1 MYDAFVNYFKENIVE
16 CIFEDTTDN
25 NSKGLID
32 YNTAIRVSHGKLIK
46 AYSGIK
52 AIIYIDNIKSIVVI
66 NGVVCVNSR
75 DNKYWFRLLRNYNDY
90 EDDNDGIDIVY
101 RKGR

>member
-1 MYDAFVNYFKENIVE
+1 MYDAFVNYFKENVVE

-25 NSKGLID
+25 NSRGLID
-32 YNTAIRVSHGKLIK
+32 YNAAIRVSHGKLIK
-46 AYSGIK
+46 VHSGIN
-52 AIIYIDNIKSIVVI
+52 ARIYIDNIKSIVVI

>member
-1 MYDAFVNYFKENIVE
+1 MYNDFINYFKENVVE

-25 NSKGLID
+25 NSRGLID
-32 YNTAIRVSHGKLIK
+32 FNTTIKVSHGKLIK
-46 AYSGIK
+46 ANVDNK
-52 AIIYIDNIKSIVVI
+52 AKIYIDNIKSIIVI
-66 NGVVCVNSR
+66 NGVVCMNSR
-75 DNKYWFRLLRNYNDY
+75 DNKYWFRLLRNYNAY